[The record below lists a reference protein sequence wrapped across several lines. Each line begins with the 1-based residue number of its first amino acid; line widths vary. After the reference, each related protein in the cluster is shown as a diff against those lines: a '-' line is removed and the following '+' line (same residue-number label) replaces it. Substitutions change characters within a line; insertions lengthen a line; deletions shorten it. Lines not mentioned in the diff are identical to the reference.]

1 MKKLIGK
8 IINGKDNRLNGL
20 IALGI
25 VLSIALGCNCGK
37 TFDLD
42 NTSSSSNSTSDNPF
56 ASNSSSSNS
65 TTTSRPGETKPNAS
79 KGALPTDGEIQ
90 YLVRET
96 MLAFNDALQKE
107 DFNDFYAGISKQ
119 WQKQT
124 SADSMKSSFQ
134 SFIDGQAN
142 FGEIKSMTAEI
153 EDRKTRKQSGY
164 NVFDVKGKYS
174 TSPIAT
180 TFDLSY
186 VAEGSEW
193 KLFKIQVYTGVKRQ

>member
-1 MKKLIGK
+1 MNKLIGK

-20 IALGI
+20 IALAV

-42 NTSSSSNSTSDNPF
+42 NTSSSSNSTTDNPF
-56 ASNSSSSNS
+56 ATNTTSSNTS
-65 TTTSRPGETKPNAS
+65 TTRAGESKPNAS
-79 KGALPTDGEIQ
+79 KGAMPTDGEIQ

-96 MLAFNDALQKE
+96 MLGFNSALQTA
-107 DFNDFYAGISKQ
+107 DFNAFYASISKQ

-124 SADSMKSSFQ
+124 TAESMKSSFQ
-134 SFIDGQAN
+134 SFIDGKAS
-142 FGEIKSMTAEI
+142 FGEISSMTAEV
-153 EDRKTRKQSGY
+153 EDKKTRKQSGY

-193 KLFKIQVYTGVKRQ
+193 KLFKIQVYTGVKTR

>member
-1 MKKLIGK
+1 MNKLIGK

-20 IALGI
+20 IALGV
-25 VLSIALGCNCGK
+25 VLSIALGCNCGR

-42 NTSSSSNSTSDNPF
+42 NTSSTSNTSSDNPF
-56 ASNSSSSNS
+56 GNS
-65 TTTSRPGETKPNAS
+65 TTTSNTSTTRAGETKPDAS
-79 KGALPTDGEIQ
+79 KGAMPSDGEIQ

-96 MLAFNDALQKE
+96 MLDFNNALQQE
-107 DFNDFYAGISKQ
+107 DFNAFYSNISKQ

-124 SADSMKSSFQ
+124 SAESMKSSFQ
-134 SFIDGQAN
+134 SFIDGQAS
-142 FGEIKSMTAEI
+142 FGEISDMTADI
-153 EDRKTRKQSGY
+153 EDKKTRKQSGY

-186 VAEGSEW
+186 VAEGKEW

>member
-1 MKKLIGK
+1 MNKLIGK

-20 IALGI
+20 IALAV

-37 TFDLD
+37 TFYLD
-42 NTSSSSNSTSDNPF
+42 NTTSSSNSTSDNPF
-56 ASNSSSSNS
+56 ATNTSSSN
-65 TTTSRPGETKPNAS
+65 TTTTRAGESKPNAS

-96 MLAFNDALQKE
+96 MLGFNDALQQE
-107 DFNDFYAGISKQ
+107 DFTAFYSTISKQ

-124 SADSMKSSFQ
+124 TAESMKTSFQ
-134 SFIDGQAN
+134 SFIDGEAN
-142 FGEIKSMTAEI
+142 FGEIRSMTADVE
-153 EDRKTRKQSGY
+153 EKKTRKQSGY
-164 NVFDVKGKYS
+164 NVFDVKGKYN

-186 VAEGSEW
+186 IAEGSDW